1 MVDWDSFC
9 ASFYPA
15 FPFHERK
22 ESVCVSFARARIPL
36 STVVAGSPSLGR
48 FSAVSFGSRVYRRC
62 LAGAY
67 PVASVGC
74 ARSGSRVLFL
84 SERTG
89 WSEEY
94 PTVGARLFLASP
106 GPDSTVAPGVKSVL
120 EPFERGPAHEESSRW
135 PSHWKTRS
143 PMRVP
148 DERARGCSRTGGRNV
163 SWVYRSLRKGV
174 RRSRWPFHFS
184 R

>member
-1 MVDWDSFC
+1 MLDWDSFC
-9 ASFYPA
+9 ASYYPA
-15 FPFHERK
+15 FPFHER
-22 ESVCVSFARARIPL
+22 EEGVCVSRARPNPSL
-36 STVVAGSPSLGR
+36 DGGGRESFSLGR

-89 WSEEY
+89 WSEDY

-120 EPFERGPAHEESSRW
+120 EPFERGPVHEESSRW
-135 PSHWKTRS
+135 PSHWKIS
-143 PMRVP
+143 IPIRVP
-148 DERARGCSRTGGRNV
+148 DERARGWSRTGGRGH
-163 SWVYRSLRKGV
+163 RGRLGPRTD
-174 RRSRWPFHFS
+174 
-184 R
+184 

>member
-1 MVDWDSFC
+1 MCFS
-9 ASFYPA
+9 
-15 FPFHERK
+15 
-22 ESVCVSFARARIPL
+22 RARSNPSL
-36 STVVAGSPSLGR
+36 DGGGRESFSLGR

-89 WSEEY
+89 WSEDY

-120 EPFERGPAHEESSRW
+120 EPFERGLAHEESS
-135 PSHWKTRS
+135 
-143 PMRVP
+143 
-148 DERARGCSRTGGRNV
+148 
-163 SWVYRSLRKGV
+163 SWVVVHGSGEVASPWCPKPWLWSRFLRVGRFHGDQIQS
-174 RRSRWPFHFS
+174 RR
-184 R
+184 

>member
-1 MVDWDSFC
+1 MRGRR
-9 ASFYPA
+9 
-15 FPFHERK
+15 E
-22 ESVCVSFARARIPL
+22 CVFLARARIPL
-36 STVVAGSPSLGR
+36 STVVAGSLSLGR

-89 WSEEY
+89 WSEDY

-120 EPFERGPAHEESSRW
+120 EPFERGPVHEESSRW
-135 PSHWKTRS
+135 PSHWKIS
-143 PMRVP
+143 IPIRVP
-148 DERARGCSRTGGRNV
+148 DERARGWSRTGGRGH
-163 SWVYRSLRKGV
+163 RGRLGPRTD
-174 RRSRWPFHFS
+174 
-184 R
+184 

>member
-120 EPFERGPAHEESSRW
+120 EPFERGPVHEESSRW
-135 PSHWKTRS
+135 PSHWKIS
-143 PMRVP
+143 IPNP
-148 DERARGCSRTGGRNV
+148 CSRRESARLVADG
-163 SWVYRSLRKGV
+163 
-174 RRSRWPFHFS
+174 RSRS
-184 R
+184 SG